1 MAKITIEQAQKII
14 EVATAKQKAEKWNPL
29 TIAVLDDGGH
39 LKAFVRPDGPGG
51 PLRPH
56 IAIGKA
62 WGAVAFGM
70 SSRALESR
78 FNQRPHFLN
87 ALVNV
92 SNAVGPGMIPVPETH
107 RRTERRSYFFS
118 ASGTAN
124 IAAYIVGTE
133 KKSVGW
139 KRVMV
144 SKRAAGV
151 GRPGKSTV
159 LAPTL

>member
-92 SNAVGPGMIPVPETH
+92 SNAVGPGMIPVPGGVIIRDATGEIVGAVG
-107 RRTERRSYFFS
+107 
-118 ASGTAN
+118 ASGDTSDN
-124 IAAYIVGTE
+124 DEAAAVAGIE
-133 KKSVGW
+133 
-139 KRVMV
+139 
-144 SKRAAGV
+144 AAGLKADT
-151 GRPGKSTV
+151 GKTN
-159 LAPTL
+159 